1 MCPKRYPWISPT
13 REAIDSIRKG
23 FVHLPPGG
31 HLELNRSRWIY
42 ARRCSRKHASLI
54 FFNSLTRSPH
64 RTTRPLRTPAT
75 PPLVRIFTSVFTPH
89 LQVTTRGV
97 NVMQRPSRSLSLSL
111 SFSLSLS
118 VRISL
123 RVYVGARTALILTLI
138 LALIYPWSGYAFA
151 CIKPYTM
158 RLYQHVRGL
167 VSRSYTVWIQYAAIR
182 VHYARIHVQ
191 GNSTGTEH
199 LYIFVTFIRS
209 TVILIWNRD
218 SAVSKLRRSIIFKDK
233 VCSNIILNN
242 NYVRGEFI
250 LCPF

>member
-111 SFSLSLS
+111 SLFFL
-118 VRISL
+118 VSL
-123 RVYVGARTALILTLI
+123 RSYLSTRIRRCAYRTNSHTNSRTNLPMIRIRIRMHQTVHHALVPTRTRPCIPFVHCMNTI
-138 LALIYPWSGYAFA
+138 RGNTCAL
-151 CIKPYTM
+151 CTYTC
-158 RLYQHVRGL
+158 
-167 VSRSYTVWIQYAAIR
+167 
-182 VHYARIHVQ
+182 
-191 GNSTGTEH
+191 TG
-199 LYIFVTFIRS
+199 
-209 TVILIWNRD
+209 
-218 SAVSKLRRSIIFKDK
+218 
-233 VCSNIILNN
+233 
-242 NYVRGEFI
+242 
-250 LCPF
+250 